1 MEQINQSTRENIMR
15 KILLLMG
22 FSVVMLTSLPGQ
34 ARVFVA
40 EPGVVV
46 VAPRPTAVYVEP
58 RLAPVIVAP
67 AAPVVVAPRPAA
79 VYVAPA
85 TAYVEP
91 RPVIV
96 GGPVVRRWVR

>member
-1 MEQINQSTRENIMR
+1 MK

-22 FSVVMLTSLPGQ
+22 FSAVMLTSLPGQ

-46 VAPRPTAVYVEP
+46 VAPRP
-58 RLAPVIVAP
+58 APVIVSP
-67 AAPVVVAPRPAA
+67 AAPVVVAPRPTA
-79 VYVAPA
+79 VYVAPVA
-85 TAYVEP
+85 PAAVYVEP

-96 GGPVVRRWVR
+96 GGPVVRRWIR